1 MKRSWIPLRDKIDKK
16 LITQTETPLIIYLA
30 VALAIFIA
38 WSIRRFDEDLSQNL
52 ISELIGAAFIIFVV
66 NLLLVRSKNKRWK
79 LVNEK
84 INYLIARNVNR
95 LRDGTATRAFEFN
108 PLLSDLNPNNQTS
121 EEIRFQRET
130 LFSSLTELKTRDF
143 SSRVS
148 NTLFTEENYL
158 YFNEKAEDFW
168 DLLNM
173 KYSEY
178 LEPRLIAMLMDLHIQ
193 LKDLCAHIRVYRKGQ
208 LFPEDS
214 KFYRK
219 TGMNGASHNL
229 KKIIELVTELK
240 AEGYSET
247 ARVDNASIE

>member
-1 MKRSWIPLRDKIDKK
+1 MKKNWIPLRDKIEKK

-38 WSIRRFDEDLSQNL
+38 WSIRRFNEDLSQNL

-79 LVNEK
+79 VVNEK

-108 PLLSDLNPNNQTS
+108 PILSELSSGNQTS
-121 EEIRFQRET
+121 DEIRFQREA
-130 LFSSLTELKTRDF
+130 LFASLLELKAREF
-143 SSRVS
+143 STNIS
-148 NTLFTEENYL
+148 NSLFTEENYQ
-158 YFNEKAEDFW
+158 YFNEKAEDLW
-168 DLLNM
+168 DILNM

-178 LEPRLIAMLMDLHIQ
+178 LEPGLITMLMDLYIQ

-219 TGMNGASHNL
+219 YGMNGAAHNL
-229 KKIIELVTELK
+229 IKILELVSQLK

-247 ARVDNASIE
+247 ARVDSTSLE

>member
-1 MKRSWIPLRDKIDKK
+1 MKKNWIPLRDKIEKK

-38 WSIRRFDEDLSQNL
+38 WSIRRFNEDLSQNL

-79 LVNEK
+79 VVNEK

-108 PLLSDLNPNNQTS
+108 PILSELSPGNQIS
-121 EEIRFQRET
+121 DEIRFQREA
-130 LFSSLTELKTRDF
+130 LFSSLLELKTTDF
-143 SSRVS
+143 SSRIS
-148 NTLFTEENYL
+148 TTLFTEENYQ
-158 YFNEKAEDFW
+158 YFNEKAEDLW

-178 LEPRLIAMLMDLHIQ
+178 LEPDLITMLMDLHIQ
-193 LKDLCAHIRVYRKGQ
+193 LKDLCAHIRVYRKSQ

-214 KFYRK
+214 KFYRNN
-219 TGMNGASHNL
+219 GLNGASHNL
-229 KKIIELVTELK
+229 RKIIELVTELK

-247 ARVDNASIE
+247 ARVDNTSLE